1 MIYKNRRTSGKLKL
15 IILLIAGGLLGA
27 GSSFFFIGRAK
38 ADNDKKHEQKA
49 VDDEETTDE
58 GEESEDA
65 IKPEHI
71 TYIGLGAFL
80 VNLDAETGM
89 HYLRVE
95 ISVGVELP
103 EEKKKGGHG
112 GGSKAPVLPPADDA
126 IARDAIVRTLSAQS
140 FDELKTQGPGDALK
154 EKLVTALSES
164 LQECKIHA
172 VMFTSFVLQ

>member
-1 MIYKNRRTSGKLKL
+1 MIYRISRKSGKLKL
-15 IILLIAGGLLGA
+15 IILLLAGGLLGA
-27 GSSFFFIGRAK
+27 GGSFFFIGRAK
-38 ADNDKKHEQKA
+38 ADNDKKHEQKN
-49 VDDEETTDE
+49 DEEETVEE
-58 GEESEDA
+58 GEETEEDT
-65 IKPEHI
+65 KPEHI

-112 GGSKAPVLPPADDA
+112 SGSKAPVLPPADDA

-140 FDELKTQGPGDALK
+140 FEELKKQGPGDALK
-154 EKLVTALSES
+154 EKLFTALSES